1 MSRLLV
7 ATLGLAAVAAVP
19 AGAAH
24 ADTCV
29 VTPTTGTTASVCVAS
44 EGVSIVP
51 GPGVTS
57 ASRVSVSVNGT
68 TYQYCI
74 ARTTV
79 SPSGV
84 YHDPRTIY
92 PC

>member
-1 MSRLLV
+1 MSRI
-7 ATLGLAAVAAVP
+7 LAAGLIAAAAIAVP
-19 AGAAH
+19 ATSAH

-44 EGVSIVP
+44 EGVALVP
-51 GPGVTS
+51 GGVTS
-57 ASRVSVSVNGT
+57 ASKFSVEVNGT

-79 SPSGV
+79 TTSGV

-92 PC
+92 AC

>member
-1 MSRLLV
+1 MSRILLTAV
-7 ATLGLAAVAAVP
+7 GVAAALAVP
-19 AGAAH
+19 VGSAH

-44 EGVSIVP
+44 EGLAPVP
-51 GPGVTS
+51 GGYTT

-68 TYQYCI
+68 TVTLCI

-79 SPSGV
+79 STSGV
-84 YHDPRTIY
+84 YHDPRTVY
-92 PC
+92 AC